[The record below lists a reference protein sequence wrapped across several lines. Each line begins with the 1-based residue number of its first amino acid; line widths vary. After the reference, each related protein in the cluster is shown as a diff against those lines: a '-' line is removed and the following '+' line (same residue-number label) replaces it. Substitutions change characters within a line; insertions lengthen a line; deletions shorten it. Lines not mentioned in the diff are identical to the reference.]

1 MSEKLDFPREEVEWY
16 PRIDYDKC
24 ISCGSCLDFCP
35 HDVYAIEEEKVVV
48 KNPYNCVVG
57 CQGCQKV
64 CEQEAISFPSRDWLK
79 QRLRELRE
87 KYSKASQA
95 QA

>member
-1 MSEKLDFPREEVEWY
+1 MSGIFSTGALE
-16 PRIDYDKC
+16 I
-24 ISCGSCLDFCP
+24 
-35 HDVYAIEEEKVVV
+35 KVVV
-48 KNPYNCVVG
+48 KNPYNCVIG

-64 CEQEAISFPSRDWLK
+64 CEQDAISFPSRDWLK

-87 KYSKASQA
+87 KYTKPSQA